1 MRQTECTENTGS
13 TRISFVLLNTLT
25 YISPTSW
32 ATNSSM
38 MQAASAAGRQLRLD
52 WPLTLEDT

>member
-13 TRISFVLLNTLT
+13 THVPFVLLNTLA

-38 MQAASAAGRQLRLD
+38 MQVASAAGRQLRLD
-52 WPLTLEDT
+52 WPLTLEGI